1 MLVAT
6 MGVNDRIADNE
17 PFAKHV
23 IKAMGK
29 FNDKDWGDLCDED
42 RKANDQAILDK
53 SRVLASY
60 GEGDDKI
67 WIIKDAGKAAPVTIL
82 FPSEY

>member
-1 MLVAT
+1 
-6 MGVNDRIADNE
+6 
-17 PFAKHV
+17 
-23 IKAMGK
+23 MGK